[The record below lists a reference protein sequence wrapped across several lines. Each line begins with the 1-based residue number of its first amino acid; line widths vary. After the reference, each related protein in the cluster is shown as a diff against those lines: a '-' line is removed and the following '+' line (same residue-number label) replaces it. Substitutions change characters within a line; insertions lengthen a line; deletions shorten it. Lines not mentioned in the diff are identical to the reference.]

1 MVVWDYDDRPVY
13 GECKGAATELN
24 GRTGVITDLVADED
38 GPEVRACVRR
48 GAGGVSARSAALRRF
63 GSAPKV
69 IDRDIL
75 DAIPL
80 KNGERE

>member
-38 GPEVRACVRR
+38 GGHFVVRYQHVPLFCV
-48 GAGGVSARSAALRRF
+48 
-63 GSAPKV
+63 
-69 IDRDIL
+69 
-75 DAIPL
+75 PL
-80 KNGERE
+80 KILSTEAIRIVTNRPITHM